1 MFRIAVCHKKAG
13 ICLQIE
19 NVALD
24 FKKNARVELEIDLYN
39 SGEELLRF
47 ISRGEDY
54 DQIFLGMDLGELNGV
69 DFGRII
75 REEFDNQTMQ
85 IVYMS
90 TNDKDYRELIEI
102 RPMHFLS
109 LPIYADKII
118 KDIKTGMK
126 LTDKMGETF
135 SYRRRNEVIKK
146 PIKNI
151 LYFESM
157 NRQIRIVTVDGEDVF
172 YGKLEDVYNQVKKH
186 RFMGIHKSFVVNYA
200 HVMTFKYDEVIL
212 FNSTHLPISQPRRK
226 QIRELQLVYHRES

>member
-1 MFRIAVCHKKAG
+1 MFRIAVCHIKAG
-13 ICLQIE
+13 ICSQIE
-19 NVALD
+19 NIALE
-24 FKKNARVELEIDLYN
+24 FKKTAGVELEIDLYN

-47 ISRGEDY
+47 ISNGEDY
-54 DQIFLGMDLGELNGV
+54 DQIFLGMDLGGLNGA
-69 DFGRII
+69 DFGRLI
-75 REEFDNQTMQ
+75 REKFDNQTVQ

-90 TNDKDYRELIEI
+90 TNDKDYRELVEV

-109 LPIYADKII
+109 LPISADKII
-118 KDIKTGMK
+118 KDIKTGIK
-126 LTDKMGETF
+126 LTDKLGETF

-157 NRQIRIVTVDGEDVF
+157 NRQIKIVTIDGEDMF

-186 RFMGIHKSFVVNYA
+186 RFMGIHKSFVVNYIY
-200 HVMTFKYDEVIL
+200 VMHFKYDEVIL

-226 QIRELQLVYHRES
+226 HIRELQVGYRRES

>member
-13 ICLQIE
+13 ICSQIE
-19 NVALD
+19 NIVLEY
-24 FKKNARVELEIDLYN
+24 KRNAKVEVEIDLYN

-47 ISRGEDY
+47 ISGGEEY
-54 DQIFLGMDLGELNGV
+54 DQIFLGMNLLGIKGAEL
-69 DFGRII
+69 GRII
-75 REEFDNQTMQ
+75 REEFDNQTVQ

-90 TNDKDYRELIEI
+90 SNDKDYRELIEI

-109 LPIYADKII
+109 LPISADKII

-126 LTDKMGETF
+126 LTDKLGVTF

-146 PIKNI
+146 SIKNI

-157 NRQIRIVTVDGEDVF
+157 NRQIKIVTIDGVDMF
-172 YGKLEDVYNQVKKH
+172 YGKLEDVYNQVKRH

-200 HVMTFKYDEVIL
+200 HVMKFKYDEVIMSD
-212 FNSTHLPISQPRRK
+212 STHLPISQPRRK
-226 QIRELQLVYHRES
+226 QIRELQLVYYNES